1 MIGISSSAA
10 SGGFPSTIARSWSST
25 ITSSCPSRRSPRP
38 SACLPGRSDP
48 DCVMRCVGC
57 VRHSTPMRDR
67 RRRRQPNEGR
77 TRRHPHRSHLAPDGV
92 TSLPDHVLDRVLD
105 QVPAIRQER
114 SGLAALRNQ
123 SMRTPLKVALAAA
136 AIIVVTV
143 AGLSLMP
150 RNGTGVGG
158 PVSPEPKASSLG
170 FADSGSHDHATLRD
184 GHTAIHRCAASGMG
198 DLHRYPRPARVLSY
212 PRDNSAD
219 SGDVGL
225 LLRSDHDLCGSL

>member
-1 MIGISSSAA
+1 
-10 SGGFPSTIARSWSST
+10 
-25 ITSSCPSRRSPRP
+25 
-38 SACLPGRSDP
+38 
-48 DCVMRCVGC
+48 MRAERDVTPT
-57 VRHSTPMRDR
+57 VRTWL
-67 RRRRQPNEGR
+67 G
-77 TRRHPHRSHLAPDGV
+77 DGV

-158 PVSPEPKASSLG
+158 PVSPEPKASS
-170 FADSGSHDHATLRD
+170 S
-184 GHTAIHRCAASGMG
+184 AS
-198 DLHRYPRPARVLSY
+198 PTPARTIMRPSGTDTPQFTVVLPPEWAIFTDIPGQPGFSAIRGTTQPTRGMSVY
-212 PRDNSAD
+212 FYVPTTTYADPCNEVPVSPPVGPTVDDFVQSLREIPNITTTEPERHFWRTPRHISRD
-219 SGDVGL
+219 
-225 LLRSDHDLCGSL
+225 DH